1 MAVAMTSNMTI
12 RPSADLSVGVSLKAQ
27 HYQLILEQQ
36 PSVDFFEIHAE
47 NYMVDGGAHH
57 RFLEAISNQYPIS
70 LHGVGM
76 SLGSAEGLDQ
86 AHIKRFKELVGR
98 YNPALVS
105 EHLAWSVEGET
116 YLNDLLPFPLN
127 AESLAVVVDN
137 VNQVQDAI
145 GRKLLVENP
154 SSYMAFKNSDIPEAE
169 FLADVVRQTGCGL
182 LLDVNN
188 IYVSGRNMGWSPE
201 TYLDAVDGASIGEI
215 HLAGHLLKDIDGTEL
230 RIDDHGSAVG
240 DDVWSLYSRL
250 INRVGVKPTLVEWD
264 NNIPDFS
271 VFLEE
276 VQKARSLQKPMTPDV
291 EKVMA

>member
-12 RPSADLSVGVSLKAQ
+12 RPSTDLSVGVSLKAQ

-76 SLGSAEGLDQ
+76 SLGSAEGLDD
-86 AHIKRFKELVGR
+86 AHVARFRELVDR

-127 AESLAVVVDN
+127 AESLAVVVGN
-137 VNQVQDAI
+137 VNRVQDAI

-154 SSYMAFKNSDIPEAE
+154 SSYMTFKNSDIPEVE
-169 FLADVVRQTGCGL
+169 FLADVVGQTGCGL

-201 TYLDAVDGASIGEI
+201 AYLDAVDGASIGEI

-230 RIDDHGSAVG
+230 RIDDHGSAVA
-240 DDVWSLYSRL
+240 DDVWSLYRRL

-271 VFLEE
+271 EFLNEAE
-276 VQKARSLQKPMTPDV
+276 KARSLQTAMTPNT